1 AAMSLMPVPTAA
13 PRTTHRPSALQS
25 PIRSSPTKRP
35 PTARLIMAPSH
46 RLIFAAS
53 REPTRATRTQVL
65 GLSLPLISRRSASSR
80 PSTSRGREAQENRR
94 RHSTMRYTRWIAL
107 GIVAL
112 VATATGV
119 GALTGTSPTR
129 TSVNLMAVVDELGNV
144 LFGARP
150 GRVEVTNFP
159 SSGGSE
165 QVVTLLDAVALPPAE
180 PTPTPIPGAFAVVP
194 TRPFRN
200 V

>member
-1 AAMSLMPVPTAA
+1 
-13 PRTTHRPSALQS
+13 
-25 PIRSSPTKRP
+25 
-35 PTARLIMAPSH
+35 
-46 RLIFAAS
+46 
-53 REPTRATRTQVL
+53 
-65 GLSLPLISRRSASSR
+65 
-80 PSTSRGREAQENRR
+80 
-94 RHSTMRYTRWIAL
+94 MRYTRWIAL

-200 V
+200 VALFGDARPGPVVGTGEELVLQCWFALDSFSGPDDQVVKTFAGSGQIGTSGVALYSTTPPPGPVPVVGPFFGCSVVNFTGTTQAVSLKARFAD